1 MHAPEHHLRI
11 QSVLLAAAAFVV
23 VVAGLRAAS
32 ALVNPFLLAVFI
44 AVISTPLIF
53 WLEARR
59 IPRGVAL
66 FAVILAVVGVLFGLS
81 VVVGASVNDFT
92 NDLPRYTERL
102 KGQFGSLVETLRG
115 LGIDLPQDRDG
126 VLRPRQ
132 PRLGP
137 RARRPDLFN
146 GFGVVLA
153 NAFLILL
160 TVVFILLEASTF
172 SGKLHAIARDAHLT
186 RASVDAFMGTVRRY
200 LAIKSLMSLGTGAAV
215 WIWLTLLGVDY
226 PVLWGLLAFL
236 LNYVPNIGSIIAA
249 VPAVLLALVQLG
261 PAAAAWSAAGYLAIN
276 VVFGNVLEP
285 RFMGRGVGLSPLVV
299 FLSLIFWGWV
309 LGPVGMFLS
318 VPLTITAK
326 IALAASDET
335 RWAAVLLGTGG
346 EAASG
351 AGTEPAARPGSEEA
365 GNAKATDAADDAKAD
380 DAKADDAKANDGGRR
395 IGTLMCGRDRSSGP
409 GPGPGRQGP
418 RHPSGGQAFGFSLR
432 GGARACDECG
442 PVRQ

>member
-1 MHAPEHHLRI
+1 MHAQEPHPRI
-11 QSVLLAAAAFVV
+11 QSLLLAAAAFVIL
-23 VVAGLRAAS
+23 VAGLKAAQ

-44 AVISTPLIF
+44 AVISTPPIF
-53 WLEARR
+53 WLESRGL
-59 IPRGVAL
+59 PRTLAL
-66 FAVILAVVGVLFGLS
+66 VVVVLAVVGALLGLS
-81 VVVGASVNDFT
+81 VVVGASINDFT

-115 LGIDLPQDRDG
+115 LGIDLPRDRAGLLDHVNPAW
-126 VLRPRQ
+126 VLE
-132 PRLGP
+132 LAG
-137 RARRPDLFN
+137 DLFN

-186 RASVDAFMGTVRRY
+186 RASVDAFTETVRRY

-215 WIWLTLLGVDY
+215 WLWLTLLGVDY
-226 PVLWGLLAFL
+226 PILWGLLAFL

-249 VPAVLLALVQLG
+249 VPAVLLAFVQIG
-261 PAAAAWSAAGYLAIN
+261 PGAALWTAAGYLAIN
-276 VVFGNVLEP
+276 VLFGNALEP

-318 VPLTITAK
+318 VPLTITAR

-335 RWAAVLLGTGG
+335 RWAAVLLGTGR
-346 EAASG
+346 EAV
-351 AGTEPAARPGSEEA
+351 PGSGGEDCRGGAEPDGREGPDKAA
-365 GNAKATDAADDAKAD
+365 GAKATDTSH
-380 DAKADDAKANDGGRR
+380 GR
-395 IGTLMCGRDRSSGP
+395 
-409 GPGPGRQGP
+409 
-418 RHPSGGQAFGFSLR
+418 
-432 GGARACDECG
+432 
-442 PVRQ
+442 

>member
-23 VVAGLRAAS
+23 VVAGLKAAS

-126 VLRPRQ
+126 VLDHVNPAWVLELAGQ
-132 PRLGP
+132 
-137 RARRPDLFN
+137 LFN

-160 TVVFILLEASTF
+160 TVVFILLEAASF
-172 SGKLHAIARDAHLT
+172 SGKLYAIARNAHLT
-186 RASVDAFMGTVRRY
+186 RASVDAFTGTVRRY

-261 PAAAAWSAAGYLAIN
+261 PAAAAWSAAGYFAIN

-351 AGTEPAARPGSEEA
+351 ASTDPAARPGSEEA
-365 GNAKATDAADDAKAD
+365 EDATADNAEVDEAEADDAS
-380 DAKADDAKANDGGRR
+380 GR
-395 IGTLMCGRDRSSGP
+395 
-409 GPGPGRQGP
+409 
-418 RHPSGGQAFGFSLR
+418 
-432 GGARACDECG
+432 
-442 PVRQ
+442 

>member
-1 MHAPEHHLRI
+1 MHAPEHHPPRI

-23 VVAGLRAAS
+23 VVAGLKAAS

-44 AVISTPLIF
+44 AVISTPFIF
-53 WLEARR
+53 WLESRGL
-59 IPRGVAL
+59 PRAL
-66 FAVILAVVGVLFGLS
+66 ALLAVILVVVGALLGLS
-81 VVVGASVNDFT
+81 VVVGASINDFT

-102 KGQFGSLVETLRG
+102 KVQFGSLVGTLQG
-115 LGIDLPQDRDG
+115 LGIELPQDRAG
-126 VLRPRQ
+126 VLDHVNPAWVLQ
-132 PRLGP
+132 LAG
-137 RARRPDLFN
+137 DLFN

-172 SGKLHAIARDAHLT
+172 SGKLHAIARDANLT
-186 RASVDAFMGTVRRY
+186 RASVDAFTGTVRRY

-215 WIWLTLLGVDY
+215 WLWLSILGVDY

-261 PAAAAWSAAGYLAIN
+261 PAAAAWTAAGYLVVN
-276 VVFGNVLEP
+276 VLFGSVLEP
-285 RFMGRGVGLSPLVV
+285 RFTGRGVGLSALVV

-326 IALAASDET
+326 IALAATDET

-351 AGTEPAARPGSEEA
+351 VDEDAGGGGEERDEA
-365 GNAKATDAADDAKAD
+365 GNAEPDRGEAA
-380 DAKADDAKANDGGRR
+380 N
-395 IGTLMCGRDRSSGP
+395 RDSQP
-409 GPGPGRQGP
+409 Q
-418 RHPSGGQAFGFSLR
+418 
-432 GGARACDECG
+432 
-442 PVRQ
+442 

>member
-1 MHAPEHHLRI
+1 MHAPEHHSPRL

-23 VVAGLRAAS
+23 VVAGLKAAS

-44 AVISTPLIF
+44 AVISTPLVF
-53 WLEARR
+53 WLEGRGL
-59 IPRGVAL
+59 PRGVAL
-66 FAVILAVVGVLFGLS
+66 VAVILAVVGVLFGLS
-81 VVVGASVNDFT
+81 VVVGASINDFT

-102 KGQFGSLVETLRG
+102 KGQFGSFVETLRG
-115 LGIDLPQDRDG
+115 LGIDLPRDRAG
-126 VLRPRQ
+126 VLDHVNPAWVLQ
-132 PRLGP
+132 LAG
-137 RARRPDLFN
+137 DLFN

-186 RASVDAFMGTVRRY
+186 RASVDAFTGTVRRY
-200 LAIKSLMSLGTGAAV
+200 LAIKSLMSLGTGAAA
-215 WIWLTLLGVDY
+215 WLWLSLLGVDY

-261 PAAAAWSAAGYLAIN
+261 PAAAAWSAAGYVAIN
-276 VVFGNVLEP
+276 VVFGSVLEP

-351 AGTEPAARPGSEEA
+351 DRDSDTGGGVGPDDGGSAEPDGGE
-365 GNAKATDAADDAKAD
+365 AAD
-380 DAKADDAKANDGGRR
+380 
-395 IGTLMCGRDRSSGP
+395 RDS
-409 GPGPGRQGP
+409 
-418 RHPSGGQAFGFSLR
+418 
-432 GGARACDECG
+432 
-442 PVRQ
+442 

>member
-23 VVAGLRAAS
+23 VVAGLKAAS

-126 VLRPRQ
+126 VLDHVNPAWVLELAGQ
-132 PRLGP
+132 
-137 RARRPDLFN
+137 LFN

-160 TVVFILLEASTF
+160 TVVFILLEAASF
-172 SGKLHAIARDAHLT
+172 SGKLYAIARNAHLT
-186 RASVDAFMGTVRRY
+186 RASVDAFTGTVRRY

-261 PAAAAWSAAGYLAIN
+261 PAAAAWSATGYLAIN

-351 AGTEPAARPGSEEA
+351 ASTDLAGQPAPEEA
-365 GNAKATDAADDAKAD
+365 ADAKSDDAKPD
-380 DAKADDAKANDGGRR
+380 EAK
-395 IGTLMCGRDRSSGP
+395 P
-409 GPGPGRQGP
+409 
-418 RHPSGGQAFGFSLR
+418 
-432 GGARACDECG
+432 DEASE
-442 PVRQ
+442 R

>member
-1 MHAPEHHLRI
+1 MHPLQHHPRI
-11 QSVLLAAAAFVV
+11 HTVLLAAAAFVV
-23 VVAGLRAAS
+23 VVAGLKAAQ
-32 ALVNPFLLAVFI
+32 AFVNPFLLAVFI
-44 AVISTPLIF
+44 AVISTPPLF
-53 WLEARR
+53 WLEARGF
-59 IPRGVAL
+59 PRAL
-66 FAVILAVVGVLFGLS
+66 ALVVVILAVVGAIFGLS

-102 KGQFGSLVETLRG
+102 KGQFGSIVETLRG

-126 VLRPRQ
+126 ILDHVNPAWVLELAGQ
-132 PRLGP
+132 
-137 RARRPDLFN
+137 LFN
-146 GFGVVLA
+146 GFGIVLA
-153 NAFLILL
+153 NVFLILL

-172 SGKLHAIARDAHLT
+172 SGKLRAIARDAHLT
-186 RASVDAFMGTVRRY
+186 RASVDAFTGTVRRY
-200 LAIKSLMSLGTGAAV
+200 LAIKSLMSLGTGVAV
-215 WIWLTLLGVDY
+215 WLWLWLLGVDY

-261 PAAAAWSAAGYLAIN
+261 PATALWTAAGYLAAN
-276 VVFGNVLEP
+276 VLFGNVLEP

-346 EAASG
+346 EAAAGDGVGGSAEPDGGEAAVGDGDG
-351 AGTEPAARPGSEEA
+351 AEPDGGE
-365 GNAKATDAADDAKAD
+365 AAD
-380 DAKADDAKANDGGRR
+380 
-395 IGTLMCGRDRSSGP
+395 RDS
-409 GPGPGRQGP
+409 
-418 RHPSGGQAFGFSLR
+418 
-432 GGARACDECG
+432 
-442 PVRQ
+442 

>member
-1 MHAPEHHLRI
+1 MHVPEHHPRL

-23 VVAGLRAAS
+23 VVAGLKAAQ

-44 AVISTPLIF
+44 AVISTPALF
-53 WLEARR
+53 WLESRGL
-59 IPRGVAL
+59 PRSAAL
-66 FAVILAVVGVLFGLS
+66 LVVILAVVGALLGLS

-102 KGQFGSLVETLRG
+102 KGQFGTVVTTLQG
-115 LGIDLPQDRDG
+115 LGIELPQDRAG
-126 VLRPRQ
+126 VLDQINPAWVLQ
-132 PRLGP
+132 LAG
-137 RARRPDLFN
+137 DLFN

-160 TVVFILLEASTF
+160 TVVFILLEASAF
-172 SGKLHAIARDAHLT
+172 SGKLHAIARNAQLT
-186 RASVDAFMGTVRRY
+186 EASVDAFTGTVRRY
-200 LAIKSLMSLGTGAAV
+200 LGIKSLMSLGTGVAV
-215 WIWLTLLGVDY
+215 WLWLSLLGVDY
-226 PVLWGLLAFL
+226 PILWGLLAFL
-236 LNYVPNIGSIIAA
+236 LNFVPNIGSIIAA

-261 PAAAAWSAAGYLAIN
+261 PGTALWAAAGYLAAN

-285 RFMGRGVGLSPLVV
+285 RFMGRGVGLSALVV

-346 EAASG
+346 EAASDAGGGGERGEPSG
-351 AGTEPAARPGSEEA
+351 AGRLGETGEASEPCEP
-365 GNAKATDAADDAKAD
+365 DDGA
-380 DAKADDAKANDGGRR
+380 
-395 IGTLMCGRDRSSGP
+395 
-409 GPGPGRQGP
+409 
-418 RHPSGGQAFGFSLR
+418 GGQSLA
-432 GGARACDECG
+432 G
-442 PVRQ
+442 

>member
-23 VVAGLRAAS
+23 VVAGLKAAS

-59 IPRGVAL
+59 IPRGIAL

-126 VLRPRQ
+126 VLDHVNPAWVLELAGQ
-132 PRLGP
+132 
-137 RARRPDLFN
+137 LFN

-160 TVVFILLEASTF
+160 TVVFILLEAASF
-172 SGKLHAIARDAHLT
+172 SGKLYAIARNAHLT
-186 RASVDAFMGTVRRY
+186 RASVDAFTGTVRRY

-226 PVLWGLLAFL
+226 PILWGLLAFL

-261 PAAAAWSAAGYLAIN
+261 PAAAAWSAAGYFAIN

-351 AGTEPAARPGSEEA
+351 ASTDPAGQPAPEEA
-365 GNAKATDAADDAKAD
+365 ADAKSDDAKPD
-380 DAKADDAKANDGGRR
+380 EAK
-395 IGTLMCGRDRSSGP
+395 P
-409 GPGPGRQGP
+409 
-418 RHPSGGQAFGFSLR
+418 
-432 GGARACDECG
+432 DEASE
-442 PVRQ
+442 R